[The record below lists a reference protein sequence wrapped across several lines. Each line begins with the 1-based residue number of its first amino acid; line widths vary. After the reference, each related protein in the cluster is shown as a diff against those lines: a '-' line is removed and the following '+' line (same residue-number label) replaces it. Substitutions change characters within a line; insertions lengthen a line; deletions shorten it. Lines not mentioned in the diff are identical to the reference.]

1 MNINQ
6 YVNAILR
13 VWDSGD
19 GFAIG
24 RLLSLKDYHIRNSDF
39 YLEDVDR
46 IVQRQVPSPLDEMVS
61 AHLRVL
67 FYLSSRSELIQFF
80 GFPNLSFPFDIKFPF
95 LDLNYSEAF
104 KYQTALIQSVV
115 KLLKVCKEENW
126 PLPIMYAVCLDL
138 RLLAMKCEKIIGVSK
153 PGEILEKAAESLM
166 ICFRVCAADSR
177 SSDEDTKRHGM
188 MNLVNQMLKVYF
200 KINKLHLC
208 KPLIRAI
215 ESSAYKDQFPL
226 HEQVTYKYFIG
237 RKAMYDSDYKS
248 ANEFLGFAF
257 RNCPDQCQ
265 KNKRMILIY
274 LIPVKMLLGIMP
286 RRETLEKYD
295 LLQFL
300 NLIEALKQGNVRK
313 LDDVIESQQR
323 FFIDTGIYLIV
334 EKLKMIAYRN
344 LFKRVW
350 MIGKTHQ
357 IDLNL
362 FMEALKF
369 VGEEDITLEETHCI
383 VATLIYESRIKGY
396 ISLQHN
402 KLVVSKQNPFPPLNT
417 TVT

>member
-1 MNINQ
+1 MSC
-6 YVNAILR
+6 R
-13 VWDSGD
+13 
-19 GFAIG
+19 
-24 RLLSLKDYHIRNSDF
+24 
-39 YLEDVDR
+39 
-46 IVQRQVPSPLDEMVS
+46 
-61 AHLRVL
+61 
-67 FYLSSRSELIQFF
+67 
-80 GFPNLSFPFDIKFPF
+80 IKFTPAINGTNKCIVSGV
-95 LDLNYSEAF
+95 NYTEAF
-104 KYQTALIQSVV
+104 KSQSALVQSVV
-115 KLLKVCKEENW
+115 KLLTSAKEENW

-138 RLLAMKCEKIIGVSK
+138 RLLAVQCERTTGVEK

-166 ICFRVCAADSR
+166 SCFRVCAADSR
-177 SSDEDTKRHGM
+177 ASEEDTKRHGM

-200 KINKLHLC
+200 KINKMHLC

-215 ESSAYKDQFPL
+215 ESSAFKDQFPL
-226 HEQVTYKYFIG
+226 HEQVTYKYFVG
-237 RKAMYDSDYKS
+237 RKAMYDSDYNS
-248 ANEFLGFAF
+248 ANEFLSFAF
-257 RNCPDQCQ
+257 QNCPDKCR

-286 RRETLEKYD
+286 RRETLKKYD

-300 NLIEALKQGNVRK
+300 DLIEALKQGNVKK

-350 MIGKTHQ
+350 MIVKTHQ
-357 IDLNL
+357 IDLNH

-369 VGEEDITLEETHCI
+369 VGEEDMTIEETHCI
-383 VATLIYESRIKGY
+383 VATLIYDNRIKGY

-402 KLVVSKQNPFPPLNT
+402 KLVVSKQIPFPPLNAT
-417 TVT
+417 AS